1 MFVINKKNYKLNIL
15 NQGKMAASLWIMIA
29 IFVLLLI
36 LAVVALYVVK
46 KNKRPTDYYM
56 FFIMGMIWAPFGLIM
71 DNIPFTVMG
80 LVFMGIG
87 WGNRDKWKK
96 NRVTWKKMNKEE
108 HKLHL
113 FIMAMVGVLVLAGI
127 VILLL
132 TKNNVI

>member
-1 MFVINKKNYKLNIL
+1 
-15 NQGKMAASLWIMIA
+15 MAALWIMIA
-29 IFVLLLI
+29 IFVLLIIFGVIALI
-36 LAVVALYVVK
+36 AVR
-46 KNKRPTDYYM
+46 KNKRPTDYYS

-71 DNIPFTVMG
+71 GNITFTVMG

-96 NRVTWKKMNKEE
+96 NRVVWKKMNKEE
-108 HKLHL
+108 RKLHML
-113 FIMAMVGVLVLAGI
+113 VIAMLGVLLLAGL